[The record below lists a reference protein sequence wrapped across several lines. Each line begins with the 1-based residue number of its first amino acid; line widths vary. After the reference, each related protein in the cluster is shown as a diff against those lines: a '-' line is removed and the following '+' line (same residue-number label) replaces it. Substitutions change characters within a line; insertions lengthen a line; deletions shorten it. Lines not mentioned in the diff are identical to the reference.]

1 MYAWNMESR
10 KTVRNLNR
18 IMQRIKSIIISA
30 LVNTMIM
37 SAVTMCVYMHN
48 VTIVWSV
55 DSLVYIQLKCFNQN
69 IFIGR

>member
-30 LVNTMIM
+30 LVDTM

-55 DSLVYIQLKCFNQN
+55 DSLLYIQLKCFNQN

>member
-1 MYAWNMESR
+1 MYTWNMESR

-30 LVNTMIM
+30 LVDTM

-55 DSLVYIQLKCFNQN
+55 DSLLYIQLKCFNQN